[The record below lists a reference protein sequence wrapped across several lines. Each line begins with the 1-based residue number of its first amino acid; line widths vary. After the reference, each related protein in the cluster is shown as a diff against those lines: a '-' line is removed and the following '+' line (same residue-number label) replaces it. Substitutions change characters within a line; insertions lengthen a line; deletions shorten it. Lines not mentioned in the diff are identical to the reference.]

1 VSGNG
6 RDDDRDPPPDGAEGQ
21 ADGEAGERPDETSL
35 VGVDA
40 DPRRPLTRDEVEALR
55 RENEELREQLLRRR
69 ADFDNYRKRVE
80 RDRQEMGTEAAASLL
95 RELLPSLDNLDRAL
109 EAGGDAE
116 ALRGGVELI
125 RRDLLAV
132 LEAQGVTA
140 EDPTGQPFDPLRHQA
155 LSHDPAPG
163 VPEGTVVSV
172 LRRGYSFRDRLLR
185 PALVTVAKGSEAE
198 ADPGSKQVH

>member
-6 RDDDRDPPPDGAEGQ
+6 RDDDDRDPPAPDARQ
-21 ADGEAGERPDETSL
+21 ADGEEEGRNDESGL

-40 DPRRPLTRDEVEALR
+40 DPRRPLTRDEVETLR
-55 RENEELREQLLRRR
+55 RENEELRNQLLRRR

-80 RDRQEMGTEAAASLL
+80 RDRQEMGTEAVANLL
-95 RELLPSLDNLDRAL
+95 RELLPSMDNLDRAL
-109 EAGGDAE
+109 EAGGSPE
-116 ALRGGVELI
+116 SLRDGVELI
-125 RRDLLAV
+125 RRDLLGV
-132 LEAQGVTA
+132 LEAQGVTV
-140 EDPTGQPFDPLRHQA
+140 EDPAGQPFDPLRHQA

-185 PALVTVAKGSEAE
+185 PALVTVAKGSDDETE
-198 ADPGSKQVH
+198 PGSNQVH